1 MSNQTSPAPFVIQ
14 GHQYINGHW
23 RAGRSTKR
31 LDNRNPFNNALLLE
45 MPLASVDDLHEAYL
59 AAEKAQVEWAALHA
73 GQRAVLLEK
82 LAVVVDQ
89 RREEIIDWL
98 IKESGSTR
106 IKASIEYQS
115 TLNLVRE
122 CASMPM
128 HVEGRIL
135 TSYKP
140 GEQSFVFRDPLGVVG
155 VISPWNFPLYLSM
168 RSVVPAL
175 ALGNT
180 VVLKPASDTAVTG
193 GLLIAYLL
201 EAAGFPSGTL
211 NVVVGA
217 GSEIGDAFVE
227 HSVPRLI
234 SFTGSTDV
242 GRNVGRIA
250 TGGKHIKRVALELGG
265 NAPLVVLDDADI
277 EVAAHA
283 AVVGRFLHQGQI
295 CMSVNRV
302 IVDRSL
308 YPAFAELVVER
319 VRKLKVGDPHDA
331 DTVIGPVVNH
341 SQLNGLLQKIDHART
356 GGLKQLFGGAAEG
369 LLLPPHVFGEVRS
382 DDPLASDETFGPL
395 LPLLIAEDE
404 AHALRL
410 ANGTEYGLSSAVFT
424 KDMARGLQFAR
435 GIVAGMTHI
444 NDITVDDQPNAPFGG
459 EKNSGLGRF
468 NGHYA
473 IDEFTRAHWIT
484 WQPGGHQYPF

>member
-1 MSNQTSPAPFVIQ
+1 MNNQNAPAPFAIQ
-14 GHQYINGHW
+14 GHQYINGRW
-23 RAGRSTKR
+23 QPGRSTKR
-31 LDNRNPFNNALLLE
+31 LDNRNPFNNELLLD
-45 MPLASVDDLHEAYL
+45 MPLASVADLDEAYL
-59 AAEKAQVEWAALHA
+59 AAEKAQLEWAALHA
-73 GQRAVLLEK
+73 GQRVMLLKK
-82 LAVVVDQ
+82 LAVIVAQ
-89 RREEIIDWL
+89 RSEEIIDWL

-106 IKASIEYQS
+106 IKAGIEWQS

-128 HVEGRIL
+128 QVEGRIL

-168 RSVVPAL
+168 RSVIPAL

-180 VVLKPASDTAVTG
+180 VVLKPASDTAVSG

-201 EAAGFPSGTL
+201 EAAGFPAGTI

-227 HSVPRLI
+227 HRVPRLI

-265 NAPLVVLDDADI
+265 NAPLVVLNDADV

-302 IVDRSL
+302 IVDRTL

-319 VRKLKVGDPHDA
+319 VGKLKVGNPNDA
-331 DTVIGPVVNH
+331 DTVIGPVVNQ
-341 SQLNGLLQKIDHART
+341 SQLNGLLRKIDQAHSA
-356 GGLKQLFGGAAEG
+356 GLTKLFGASANG
-369 LLLPPHVFGEVRS
+369 LLLPPHVFGNVKA
-382 DDPLASDETFGPL
+382 DDALAVDETFGPL
-395 LPLLIAEDE
+395 LPMLIADDE

-410 ANGTEYGLSSAVFT
+410 ANASEYGLSSAVFT
-424 KDMARGLQFAR
+424 QDMARGLQFAR

-473 IDEFTRAHWIT
+473 VDEFTRAHWVT
-484 WQPGGHQYPF
+484 WQPGGHHYPF

>member
-1 MSNQTSPAPFVIQ
+1 MNSPSAPTPFVIQ
-14 GHQYINGHW
+14 GQQYINGHW
-23 RAGRSTKR
+23 RTGRSSKL
-31 LDNRNPFNNALLLE
+31 LDNRNPFNNELLLE
-45 MPLASVDDLHEAYL
+45 MPLASVEDLDDAYL
-59 AAEKAQVEWAALHA
+59 AAEQAQVEWAALHA
-73 GQRAVLLEK
+73 GQRVALLEK
-82 LAVVVDQ
+82 LAVIVAQ
-89 RREEIIDWL
+89 RSDEIIDWL
-98 IKESGSTR
+98 VKESGSTR
-106 IKASIEYQS
+106 IKAGIEWQS

-122 CASMPM
+122 CATMPM
-128 HVEGRIL
+128 QVEGRIL

-168 RSVVPAL
+168 RSVIPAL

-201 EAAGFPSGTL
+201 EAAGFPAGTV
-211 NVVVGA
+211 NVIVGA

-227 HSVPRLI
+227 HRVPSLI

-265 NAPLVVLDDADI
+265 NAPLVVLDDADL

-302 IVDRSL
+302 IVDRTL
-308 YPAFAELVVER
+308 YPAFADLVVER
-319 VRKLKVGDPHDA
+319 VSKLKVGNPDDP
-331 DTVIGPVVNH
+331 DTVIGPVVNQ
-341 SQLNGLLQKIDHART
+341 SQLTGLLRKIDDAHAA
-356 GGLKQLFGGAAEG
+356 GLAQLYGASARG
-369 LLLPPHVFGEVRS
+369 LLLPPHVFGDVS
-382 DDPLASDETFGPL
+382 ADASLARDETFGPL
-395 LPLLIAEDE
+395 LPLLIADNE

-410 ANGTEYGLSSAVFT
+410 ANASEYGLSSAVFT
-424 KDMARGLQFAR
+424 KDMARGLKFAR

-473 IDEFTRAHWIT
+473 LDEFTRAHWVT
-484 WQPGGHQYPF
+484 WQPGGHNYPF